1 MHRLRRT
8 DRTDATRTTAA
19 LALAACLALAMPA
32 AAQYYAKVDLVDASA
47 KTLHDP
53 LQGDSESSGPV
64 ISGLTSLSDPRMAGL
79 FRSLAGSADT
89 GEQACGV
96 LGDALLSK
104 KGLDPALMAGVKD
117 LDTRGRIIREANVA
131 GLLRVTPVD
140 AILAQ
145 GNLPDPAT
153 LTLVSECER
162 RSLPWDTKL
171 VAPMIGGKDQV
182 AAGLSSLLLRAHGDN
197 APWDAYRARLAAM
210 PEAERSSLIRFLSE
224 GVLVFELR
232 PLVPAL
238 LAERASGPLA
248 DEAAFALVGMALRLS
263 TKEGVEAWQD
273 WVASHRSQAAL
284 QRAAL
289 QLLASVDLDI
299 PAGAFDQVRNGSAGL
314 EAIADAGK
322 ALRSGADPAQTLI
335 TLLDVGHLASSE
347 WALLRATTLPPEQAA
362 KVWHHLDATIRT
374 PDPDAKPSG
383 FLVASTARELM
394 RTDPAALKS
403 LVEWADGKPDVLVP
417 ILAGIYDCGRPEAVP
432 IARGLRGRLTRTGE
446 VLAVLTLA
454 RCGTPLSDDDIDVL
468 GRAAAGSG
476 DVTPVQQA
484 QAAWYFLNAKLGS
497 ADAATARVN
506 AVGTGGGA
514 SK

>member
-8 DRTDATRTTAA
+8 DRTDATRTAAA
-19 LALAACLALAMPA
+19 LALAALVALAAPA
-32 AAQYYAKVDLVDASA
+32 RAQYYAKVDLVEASA

-53 LQGDSESSGPV
+53 LRGDSESSGPV
-64 ISGLTSLSDPRMAGL
+64 ISGLTSLSDARMAGL
-79 FRSLAGSADT
+79 FRALAGSADT

-104 KGLDPALMAGVKD
+104 KGIDPTLMAGVRNS
-117 LDTRGRIIREANVA
+117 DTRGRIVREANVA
-131 GLLRVTPVD
+131 GLLRATPVD

-162 RSLPWDTKL
+162 RGTPWDAKL
-171 VAPMIGGKDQV
+171 LTPMLAGKDQV
-182 AAGLSSLLLRAHGDN
+182 AEGLASLLLKAHGDP
-197 APWDAYRARLAAM
+197 APWDAYRTRLAAM
-210 PEAERSSLIRFLSE
+210 PEAERSSLVRFLSE

-232 PLVPAL
+232 ALVPVL
-238 LAERASGPLA
+238 LAERASGPLS
-248 DEAAFALVGMALRLS
+248 DEAAFALVGTALRLS

-284 QRAAL
+284 QRAAM

-299 PAGAFDQVRNGSAGL
+299 PAGAFDQVRNGTRGL
-314 EAIADAGK
+314 DAIADAGK
-322 ALRSGADPAQTLI
+322 ALRSGADPAQTLV

-362 KVWHHLDATIRT
+362 KVWHHLDGTIRT
-374 PDPDAKPSG
+374 TDPDAKPSG
-383 FLVASTARELM
+383 FLIASTARELM
-394 RTDPAALKS
+394 RTDPSALKS
-403 LVEWADGKPDVLVP
+403 LVEWANGKNEILVP
-417 ILAGIYDCGRPEAVP
+417 ILAGIYDSGRPETVP
-432 IARGLRGRLTRTGE
+432 IARGLRGKLPRTGE
-446 VLAVLTLA
+446 VLAVLALA
-454 RCGTPLSDDDIDVL
+454 RCGAPLSDDDIDVL

-484 QAAWYFLNAKLGS
+484 QAAWYYLIAKLGS
-497 ADAATARVN
+497 PDAACARVT
-506 AVGTGGGA
+506 GTGNGG